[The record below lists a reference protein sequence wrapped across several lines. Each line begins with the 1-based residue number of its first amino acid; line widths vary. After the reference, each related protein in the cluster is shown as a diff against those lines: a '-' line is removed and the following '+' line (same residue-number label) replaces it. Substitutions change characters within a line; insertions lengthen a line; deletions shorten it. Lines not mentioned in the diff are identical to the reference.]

1 MINKDDF
8 ITRLLALDTD
18 AALLFEPTADRFEL
32 YIIGGGALLL
42 QNYISRSTLDID
54 TIGGNIAQLN
64 SLMTRYDMNAQ
75 ANAYIDLFPEDYRVR
90 AIKLPLET
98 KKIDYYVLSLE
109 DLVISK
115 IPTGREK
122 DWEDITSQKI
132 LDTLN
137 WQILDKLANEVREG
151 INSNN
156 TLSEFNYFYKKYY
169 EENKKC

>member
-18 AALLFEPTADRFEL
+18 AALLFDPTADRFEL
-32 YIIGGGALLL
+32 YIIGGSALLL

-90 AIKLPLET
+90 AIKLPLKT
-98 KKIDYYVLSLE
+98 KKL
-109 DLVISK
+109 
-115 IPTGREK
+115 
-122 DWEDITSQKI
+122 ITM
-132 LDTLN
+132 
-137 WQILDKLANEVREG
+137 
-151 INSNN
+151 
-156 TLSEFNYFYKKYY
+156 YFLLRIW
-169 EENKKC
+169 